1 MAFSIFYVRLK
12 MALDLKGHFLYI
24 SYIRRKQM
32 RNAEQRWYS
41 AYQAWKRAQNPKFK
55 AYWAGVMSHFSKEM
69 SAYE

>member
-1 MAFSIFYVRLK
+1 
-12 MALDLKGHFLYI
+12 
-24 SYIRRKQM
+24 M